1 MQVDEETSEDES
13 EEEVRRTTM
22 PFVPACR
29 FFAYRLRSSIPLVP
43 SSSLKR
49 DDRWRNIL
57 FPGGISDRWNRRL
70 GAYCI
75 PLLFVFPCRAQK
87 RIAQQRIDSKM
98 PLGRI
103 IDIRKKVFAEVKV
116 CLVAVPI
123 QVASSDILAELRE
136 PRFSDR

>member
-1 MQVDEETSEDES
+1 
-13 EEEVRRTTM
+13 
-22 PFVPACR
+22 
-29 FFAYRLRSSIPLVP
+29 
-43 SSSLKR
+43 
-49 DDRWRNIL
+49 
-57 FPGGISDRWNRRL
+57 
-70 GAYCI
+70 
-75 PLLFVFPCRAQK
+75 
-87 RIAQQRIDSKM
+87 M